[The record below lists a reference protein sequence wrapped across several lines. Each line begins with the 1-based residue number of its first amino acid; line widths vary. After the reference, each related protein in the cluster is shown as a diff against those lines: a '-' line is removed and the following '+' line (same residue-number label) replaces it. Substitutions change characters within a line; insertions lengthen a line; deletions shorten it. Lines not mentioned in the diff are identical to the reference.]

1 MTNISDLPK
10 QCLTITVWHHDKE
23 NQPEYIGQYI
33 VRILTN
39 TVPVYR
45 FREKNR
51 FFFKREQ
58 INFFSL
64 RFSPRKF
71 LATKFAKILKRT
83 MRDVVAILEMWWL
96 IGSALDY

>member
-1 MTNISDLPK
+1 MTNITDLPK
-10 QCLTITVWHHDKE
+10 QSLTITVWHHDKE

-71 LATKFAKILKRT
+71 LATKFHEDMKT
-83 MRDVVAILEMWWL
+83 NDEGC
-96 IGSALDY
+96 GSFWRCGGTLDY